1 MFLVAS
7 RHAWDTY
14 WLPRSVCIIKGK
26 SVLRI
31 ALAFSI
37 VFITVETSIVSTR
50 VHAIIFL
57 ANRSITQLRYTKPSL
72 VHTYVMSVH
81 QTAFGRSG
89 LNCSLSM
96 LWSSLLKSKS
106 FALNHYRFWESP
118 PWWNSFVWQWLTV
131 CVDGGLVLR
140 KTDKKDLLL
149 LLKIVNINNID
160 EVKQNKRLKF
170 IKEKYERSS
179 MYLDNIKEW

>member
-1 MFLVAS
+1 MSVHFILHYLYAS
-7 RHAWDTY
+7 TAY
-14 WLPRSVCIIKGK
+14 WLPRSVCIINGK

-37 VFITVETSIVSTR
+37 VFITVETSIVSAR

-81 QTAFGRSG
+81 QTAFGRSE

-96 LWSSLLKSKS
+96 LWSSLLKS
-106 FALNHYRFWESP
+106 E
-118 PWWNSFVWQWLTV
+118 SFVVAIHGFDHLA
-131 CVDGGLVLR
+131 LMPISR
-140 KTDKKDLLL
+140 
-149 LLKIVNINNID
+149 
-160 EVKQNKRLKF
+160 
-170 IKEKYERSS
+170 
-179 MYLDNIKEW
+179 MYLPTVRCDMVSQDFCKSLVIFGAP

>member
-7 RHAWDTY
+7 RYALDTY

-37 VFITVETSIVSTR
+37 VFITVETSIVSER
-50 VHAIIFL
+50 VHAIIFR
-57 ANRSITQLRYTKPSL
+57 AKRSITQLRYTKPSL

-81 QTAFGRSG
+81 QTALGHSG

-96 LWSSLLKSKS
+96 L
-106 FALNHYRFWESP
+106 
-118 PWWNSFVWQWLTV
+118 
-131 CVDGGLVLR
+131 
-140 KTDKKDLLL
+140 
-149 LLKIVNINNID
+149 
-160 EVKQNKRLKF
+160 
-170 IKEKYERSS
+170 
-179 MYLDNIKEW
+179 